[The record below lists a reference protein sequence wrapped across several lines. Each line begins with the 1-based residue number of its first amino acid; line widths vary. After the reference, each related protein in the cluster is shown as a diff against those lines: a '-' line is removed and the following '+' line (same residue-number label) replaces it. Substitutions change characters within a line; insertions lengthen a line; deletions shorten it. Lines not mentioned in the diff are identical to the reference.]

1 MKVSDYI
8 KVDLFGQN
16 NNDTSHIYTF
26 PDKVTNQYSFSEKT
40 QWVAPIM
47 DPRGIYQS
55 VCTTGASCYVLMRHK
70 NGMYYSLIERNQ
82 EDARGGLLMLTV
94 FIAKGHSGDG
104 STILDTIKRLR
115 SILIVNKE
123 YFDSS
128 VESCVEN
135 IVDRPGYKV
144 FPERI
149 ISQNN
154 TGGAAQASVAYR
166 TFNTNDELAEL
177 FSFTFQCEYENFD
190 KLVFVN
196 SNDLRDGITLP
207 RITEPIVK
215 HYNIVN
221 AADAVASSSF
231 VADNELF
238 TIYFTKENCCKQKV
252 ELTVKDHHIK
262 YYSIVGNEV
271 KLKSAAEAGVS
282 FNKKFEFRARTKGS
296 FDLNLDIKDVSIT
309 VNGRVISSDAQG
321 RKYLDM
327 KESEIESCPSVLIHA
342 TYRHHEELSEQYDV
356 STFRNGKTIDLTFSP
371 KMRTE
376 NISFCFD
383 SILTEP
389 TVIKFSETDKNLD
402 RLYTGKFCGYRVVPK
417 GNGMFEVRIPD
428 NHNPHLYD
436 EIDGC
441 RSRKRRLPKWAMILI
456 ITVSA
461 LLLTGGSFVGG
472 FMFEKYYESNQKE
485 QTSVEP
491 GPVLQQTPT
500 IQIEDSTMQ
509 NEE

>member
-1 MKVSDYI
+1 MKASDYI

-26 PDKVTNQYSFSEKT
+26 PDKVTNQYSYSEKT

-82 EDARGGLLMLTV
+82 EDSRGGLLMLTV

-104 STILDTIKRLR
+104 AAILDTIKRLR
-115 SILIVNKE
+115 NILIVKKE

-128 VESCVEN
+128 VESCIEN

-154 TGGAAQASVAYR
+154 NAGAAQTSVAYR

-177 FSFTFQCEYENFD
+177 FSFTFQKEYENFD

-196 SNDLRDGITLP
+196 SDDLRDGITLP

-215 HYNIVN
+215 HYNIAN
-221 AADAVASSSF
+221 AVDAMASSSF

-238 TIYFTKENCCKQKV
+238 TIYFTKEDCCRQKV
-252 ELTVKDHHIK
+252 DLRIKDHHIK

-296 FDLNLDIKDVSIT
+296 FDLNLDMKDVSIT
-309 VNGRVISSDAQG
+309 VNGQIISPDAQG

-327 KESEIESCPSVLIHA
+327 KESEIESCPSVLVHA
-342 TYRHHEELSEQYDV
+342 TYRHHEDLSEQYDV
-356 STFRNGKTIDLTFSP
+356 STFRNGKIIELTFSP
-371 KMRTE
+371 KMKTE

-389 TVIKFSETDKNLD
+389 TVIKFPETDKNLD
-402 RLYTGKFCGYRVVPK
+402 GLYSGKFCGYRVMPK
-417 GNGMFEVRIPD
+417 RNGIFEVRIPD
-428 NHNPHLYD
+428 NRNPHLYD
-436 EIDGC
+436 ELDG
-441 RSRKRRLPKWAMILI
+441 RLPKKKGMPTWAKVLI
-456 ITVSA
+456 ITLSSILIVC
-461 LLLTGGSFVGG
+461 GSLVGG
-472 FMFEKYYESNQKE
+472 VVLDQLYGEDISTVIQVKKNPIKTTTAPSQESN
-485 QTSVEP
+485 P
-491 GPVLQQTPT
+491 
-500 IQIEDSTMQ
+500 STQ
-509 NEE
+509 SEE

>member
-1 MKVSDYI
+1 MKSSDYV

-26 PDKVTNQYSFSEKT
+26 PDRVTNQYSFSEKT

-55 VCTTGASCYVLMRHK
+55 VCTTGSSCYVLMRNN
-70 NGMYYSLIERNQ
+70 NGMYYSLIERNP
-82 EDARGGLLMLTV
+82 EDSRGGLLMLTI
-94 FIAKGHSGDG
+94 FIARGHSGDG
-104 STILDTIKRLR
+104 STILDTLKRLR
-115 SILIVNKE
+115 SILIANKE
-123 YFDSS
+123 YYDSA

-144 FPERI
+144 FPEKI

-154 TGGAAQASVAYR
+154 TAGAAQASVAYR

-177 FSFTFQCEYENFD
+177 FSFTFQKEYENFD

-196 SNDLRDGITLP
+196 SDDLRDGITLP

-215 HYNIVN
+215 HYNIAN
-221 AADAVASSSF
+221 AADAMASSSF

-238 TIYFTKENCCKQKV
+238 TIYFTKEDCCRQKV
-252 ELTVKDHHIK
+252 DLRIKDHHIK

-296 FDLNLDIKDVSIT
+296 FDLNLDMKDVSIT
-309 VNGRVISSDAQG
+309 VNGQIISPDAQG

-327 KESEIESCPSVLIHA
+327 KESEIESCPSVLVHA
-342 TYRHHEELSEQYDV
+342 TYRHHEDLSEQYDV
-356 STFRNGKTIDLTFSP
+356 STFRNGKIIELTFSP

-383 SILTEP
+383 SFLTEP
-389 TVIKFSETDKNLD
+389 AVIKFSETDKNLD
-402 RLYTGKFCGYRVVPK
+402 RLYSGKFCGYRVMQK
-417 GNGMFEVRIPD
+417 RNGMFEVRIPD

-436 EIDGC
+436 ELDGI
-441 RSRKRRLPKWAMILI
+441 RPKKKGLPTWAKVLVITISSIL
-456 ITVSA
+456 VVC
-461 LLLTGGSFVGG
+461 GSLVGG
-472 FMFEKYYESNQKE
+472 IVLDQICGEKIGTVIRTKKKPVKTSTSTVKAFNPTNQSNK
-485 QTSVEP
+485 
-491 GPVLQQTPT
+491 
-500 IQIEDSTMQ
+500 
-509 NEE
+509 